1 MRMDEA
7 LNPISFEFFHR
18 FLLYQASFNTSFTL
32 ELGAIL
38 EPALCESAL
47 GLVMERH
54 PILRSR
60 VAIDLESPERYFWQ
74 PLPISAPLPLTWC
87 PLDGDDADLPSAFGR
102 LESDHQN
109 RTLPLDRSAPF
120 HLFIMPWR
128 QRLTHVQLVA
138 SHTALDGKSSVIFL
152 RDFLKFYLAL
162 QQGQSP
168 QVTPTPLGGDWSRLF
183 AITVNATA
191 KENLDRDILA
201 DQQTPPDTAKDDDFQ
216 PLGWSHL
223 KATLARAKPQR
234 SPGQELVPFPRA
246 RLTSGAD
253 LAKGLRGTVNTLA
266 HRLSKAQTRAL
277 RQRLEDLALQS
288 AERGRP
294 SLNELLSA
302 LYLQCQLTMA
312 RQAGESVAIAH
323 LGMAVDLR
331 PLCADKHLRDSIQ
344 DLFFPVVMTIDV
356 AEASCMGLGGLVH
369 AIQKKKTELL
379 AAMPGPYLEKVWQ
392 KYRLGDRVKGD
403 RWLDFLATTT
413 QIFHPQSAK
422 VVRVS
427 YMGITDKHF
436 SGLAA
441 LKIQSAQLNSA
452 NVGFPVPS
460 LLLYLFQQQ
469 LYLSFTYV
477 DAYTDS
483 DQRHQLWQLFLQGLA
498 ELSPADAVYPNS
510 ENA

>member
-1 MRMDEA
+1 MDEP

-18 FLLYQASFNTSFTL
+18 FLLYRATFNISFTL
-32 ELGAIL
+32 QLETIL
-38 EPALCESAL
+38 EPAHCESAL
-47 GLVMERH
+47 RLVMQRH

-60 VAIDLESPERYFWQ
+60 VAIDLGSRNRYFWQ
-74 PLPISAPLPLTWC
+74 QLPISAPLPLTWC
-87 PLDGDDADLPSAFGR
+87 QLYGSADDLPAAFSS

-109 RTLPLDRSAPF
+109 CSLPLDRSVPF
-120 HLFIMPWR
+120 HLFIMPWQ
-128 QRLTHVQLVA
+128 QRLTYLQLVA
-138 SHTALDGKSSVIFL
+138 SHTALDGKSLVLFH
-152 RDFLKFYLAL
+152 RDFLNYYWAV

-183 AITVNATA
+183 AITLDART

-201 DQQTPPDTAKDDDFQ
+201 DQQTPPHDDDCHQ
-216 PLGWSHL
+216 SLGWPHL
-223 KATLARAKPQR
+223 KATLARAKLQGAT
-234 SPGQELVPFPRA
+234 GQELVPFPRA
-246 RLTSGAD
+246 RLNSGAD
-253 LAKGLRGTVNTLA
+253 LAVGLRATVNTLA
-266 HRLSKAQTRAL
+266 HRLSKVQTRAL

-288 AERGRP
+288 AEGGRP

-302 LYLQCQLTMA
+302 LYLQCQLTLA

-331 PLCADKHLRDSIQ
+331 PLCADKHMRESIQ
-344 DLFFPVVMTIDV
+344 ALFFPVVMTIDV
-356 AEASCMGLGGLVH
+356 AEQSCMELGKLVE
-369 AIQKKKTELL
+369 AIQKKKKELL

-392 KYRLGDRVKGD
+392 RYRLGERVKSD

-413 QIFHPQSAK
+413 QIFHPQSAR

-427 YMGITDKHF
+427 YMGAIDKYF
-436 SGLAA
+436 SRLSPFKLYAA
-441 LKIQSAQLNSA
+441 KINTT

-469 LYLSFTYV
+469 LCLSLTYV

-483 DQRHQLWQLFLQGLA
+483 DQLNQLWQLFLQGLS
-498 ELSPADAVYPNS
+498 ELSHADAVYPNGKD
-510 ENA
+510 A